1 MPRGASTVPL
11 PTHLVNGDEIVD
23 ITQQYPMFVMPIDKV
38 LQLDRIPTHEEAF
51 DKLVT
56 WDPTMGNAMFVSHTW
71 ISFEHPDNA
80 DNVKLRT
87 LQGLLKLL
95 VAGKLKVPPN
105 VFKALL
111 AGVKEISAKK
121 MAKVKFIW
129 MDFYSVPQAD
139 PEKQML
145 AIRSIFS
152 YVQASAQFLVL
163 AGPWTHENGDP
174 RDDFAWASRGWCR
187 LESLANRLS
196 KANTPFLLARSAST
210 VENHGGAG
218 VNQVMLGTWFNGM
231 VVGEG
236 SFSVDSDR
244 AALGPIIKAMLAGR
258 MTRALQDG
266 DVHFYRLMHS
276 LSAKVLN
283 GTGASFKE
291 QTTLDE
297 WMTAMQMTSPT
308 EGEKSGWTPL
318 RYACLTGRVELCE
331 ELIARGAKVNVA
343 LKKPCEF
350 SGFLATQNLLHTT
363 CWSLDSPDIARLL
376 IKSGVDPWEPSPS
389 QQTGDTPA
397 VCAAIG
403 KQFKTL
409 EMLCSEVSPEV
420 LTRSAP
426 SGKTL
431 TMMMGYGGPKLIEF
445 LLSDKY
451 RTLVLSKIGG
461 KGNYDH
467 GFGASWCS
475 TAAANHVDT
484 LRFLLDAEIDPE
496 AANPNGLKGI
506 FKVFRGIGNMLLIHS
521 KAPGPSLFSFISF
534 TTGTS
539 LHSACYHGRLPCVE
553 LLIERDCDV
562 NHQQLHSVRMTPLMC
577 AAVGGHGAVADAL
590 LAAGADPNLK
600 DKGRK
605 TAASWAKAYGHV
617 ELAQKLVACMT
628 PTGKGAKRKSAYVV
642 PLTG

>member
-23 ITQQYPMFVMPIDKV
+23 ITQQYPMFVMPIEEV
-38 LQLDRIPTHEEAF
+38 LRLDRIPTHEEAF
-51 DKLVT
+51 DRLVT
-56 WDPTMGNAMFVSHTW
+56 WNQTMGDTMFVSHTW
-71 ISFEHPDNA
+71 ISFKHPDNA
-80 DNVKLRT
+80 DNIKLRT

-95 VAGKLKVPPN
+95 VAGKLKAPPN
-105 VFKALL
+105 IFKAAL
-111 AGVKEISAKK
+111 AGVKAISAKN
-121 MAKVKFIW
+121 MAKIKFVW
-129 MDFYSVPQAD
+129 LDFYSVPQAD
-139 PEKQML
+139 AEKQML

-152 YVQASAQFLVL
+152 YVQVSAQFLVL
-163 AGPWTHENGDP
+163 AGPWMHENGDS

-196 KANTPFLLARSAST
+196 KADTPFLLARSAST

-236 SFSVDSDR
+236 SFSVDTDR
-244 AALGPIIKAMLAGR
+244 VALGPIIKAMLAGR
-258 MTRALQDG
+258 MTLALQDG
-266 DVHFYRLMHS
+266 DVHFFRLLHS
-276 LSAKVLN
+276 LSARVLN

-297 WMTAMQMTSPT
+297 WMAAMRMTSPT

-350 SGFLATQNLLHTT
+350 SGFLASQNILHTT

-376 IKSGVDPWEPSPS
+376 IKNGVDPWEPSPS
-389 QQTGDTPA
+389 SQTGDTPA

-403 KQFKTL
+403 KNLNTL
-409 EMLCSEVSPEV
+409 EILCSEVSPEV
-420 LTRSAP
+420 LTRPAP

-445 LLSDKY
+445 LLSGKY
-451 RTLVLSKIGG
+451 MDLVLSKIGG

-467 GFGASWCS
+467 SFGTSWCG
-475 TAAANHVDT
+475 TAAANHEDT
-484 LRFLLDAEIDPE
+484 LRLLLDAGVDPE
-496 AANPNGLKGI
+496 AAGPNDVKGPL
-506 FKVFRGIGNMLLIHS
+506 KVFVAIGKTLVIHT
-521 KAPGPSLFSFISF
+521 KAPGPSLFSLIGFAMS
-534 TTGTS
+534 GTS
-539 LHSACYHGRLPCVE
+539 LHSACYHGRLPCVR

-562 NHQQLHSVRMTPLMC
+562 NHQQLHYARMTPLML

-590 LAAGADPNLK
+590 LAAGANPNLK
-600 DKGRK
+600 DKGGE
-605 TAASWAKAYGHV
+605 TAASRAKAYGHV
-617 ELAQKLVACMT
+617 ELAQKLLACMT
-628 PTGKGAKRKSAYVV
+628 PKGKGAKSAVRV
-642 PLTG
+642 

>member
-11 PTHLVNGDEIVD
+11 PTHLVNGDDIVD
-23 ITQQYPMFVMPIDKV
+23 ISQQYPMYVLPIDEV
-38 LQLDRIPTHEEAF
+38 LKLDRIPTHEEAF

-56 WDPTMGNAMFVSHTW
+56 WDPTMGDAMFVSHTW
-71 ISFEHPDNA
+71 ISFKHPDNA
-80 DNVKLRT
+80 DNIKLRT

-95 VAGKLKVPPN
+95 VAGKLKAPPN
-105 VFKALL
+105 IFRAALASVKA
-111 AGVKEISAKK
+111 IPAKK
-121 MAKVKFIW
+121 LAKVKFIW

-139 PEKQML
+139 PEKQIL

-152 YVQASAQFLVL
+152 YVQVSAQFLVL
-163 AGPWTHENGDP
+163 AGPWAHENGDS

-196 KANTPFLLARSAST
+196 KADTPFLLARSATT
-210 VENHGGAG
+210 VETHGGAG

-236 SFSVDSDR
+236 SFSVDTDR

-258 MTRALQDG
+258 MTLALQDG

-276 LSAKVLN
+276 MSAKVLN

-291 QTTLDE
+291 QATLDE

-331 ELIARGAKVNVA
+331 ELIARGAKVNVT

-350 SGFLATQNLLHTT
+350 SGFLASQNILHTT
-363 CWSLDSPDIARLL
+363 CWSLDSPEIVRLL
-376 IKSGVDPWEPSPS
+376 IKSGVDPWGPSLSP
-389 QQTGDTPA
+389 QTGDTPA
-397 VCAAIG
+397 VCLCLG
-403 KQFKTL
+403 KQLNTL

-420 LTRSAP
+420 LTRPAP

-451 RTLVLSKIGG
+451 RDLVLSNVGG
-461 KGNYDH
+461 KGNYDRS
-467 GFGASWCS
+467 FGTSWCA
-475 TAAANHVDT
+475 TAAVNHEDT
-484 LRFLLDAEIDPE
+484 LRLLLDAGVDSE
-496 AANPNGLKGI
+496 AGGPNDLKGPL
-506 FKVFRGIGNMLLIHS
+506 KVIVAIGKKLVIHT
-521 KAPGPSLFSFISF
+521 KAPGPSLFTLIGFAMS
-534 TTGTS
+534 GTS
-539 LHSACYHGRLPCVE
+539 LHSACYHGRLPCVR

-562 NHQQLHSVRMTPLMC
+562 NHQQLHWARMTPLML
-577 AAVGGHGAVADAL
+577 AAVGGHSAVADAL

-617 ELAQKLVACMT
+617 ELAQMLVACMT
-628 PTGKGAKRKSAYVV
+628 PKGKGAKSVRV
-642 PLTG
+642 